1 MEICKNQVQIDR
13 GKDPVH
19 LLRLTSNSS
28 LSLLDIFLG
37 FGTVFDKSTSQ
48 NPAGAALV
56 LGAPNKSLSAS
67 AVT

>member
-1 MEICKNQVQIDR
+1 MQRIVKI
-13 GKDPVH
+13 H
-19 LLRLTSNSS
+19 YLLRLTSNSS
-28 LSLLDIFLG
+28 LSLFDIFLG
-37 FGTVFDKSTSQ
+37 LGTVFDKSTSQ

>member
-1 MEICKNQVQIDR
+1 MFQITMQKIVKIR
-13 GKDPVH
+13 Y